1 MICRNCGAQMG
12 ENDKFCMVC
21 GTKAE
26 VVISDTVEPT
36 PVEETATTQD
46 VAADIAQV
54 QEEIQTEQTETQE
67 IKPEPA
73 QQAQSEQP
81 QQEQSEPAQQAQ
93 SEPVQQSAPSQ
104 PSGPRTIVLPKSYKP
119 IGMWGYFG
127 YDILFSIPIVGLI
140 CIIIFAFGESNNKNL
155 RNYARSKFCWAIIAL
170 VASAIF
176 FLLVLFGGI
185 HLDWHISR

>member
-67 IKPEPA
+67 IKPEP
-73 QQAQSEQP
+73 E

-93 SEPVQQSAPSQ
+93 SEPAQQAAPTQ
-104 PSGPRTIVLPKSYKP
+104 PNGPRTIVLPKSYKP